1 MSIIEAEK
9 ILKENGLETDIKQ
22 EENKEIEI
30 EKEKAMVKDQMP
42 VPGVKVNQGSKIEI
56 RI

>member
-22 EENKEIEI
+22 EENKEI